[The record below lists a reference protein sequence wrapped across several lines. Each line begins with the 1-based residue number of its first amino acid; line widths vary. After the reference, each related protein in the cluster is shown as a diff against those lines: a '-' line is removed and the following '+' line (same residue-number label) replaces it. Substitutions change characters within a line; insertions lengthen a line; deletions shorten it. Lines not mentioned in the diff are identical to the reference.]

1 MRRKIRIVFILCSL
15 TVIVFTAWSL
25 IRSLR
30 PSRGKTYE
38 RLSAVEAYEY
48 MSYETLYCILDVRDR
63 TEYERSH
70 VDSAVNLPV
79 SEIVERADEVIPDRN
94 MMIYIYG
101 SDSDES
107 CSAAQKLSDMGFTSV
122 TETGSYQDW
131 IRLRDEVHS

>member
-1 MRRKIRIVFILCSL
+1 M

-38 RLSAVEAYEY
+38 RLSAQEANEY
-48 MSYETLYCILDVRDR
+48 MSYETQYYILDVR
-63 TEYERSH
+63 ERSDYDSSH
-70 VDSAVNLPV
+70 VDKAKNLPV
-79 SEIVERADEVIPDRN
+79 SEIVERADEVIADRS

-101 SDSDES
+101 SDSGES
-107 CSAAQKLSDMGFTSV
+107 CAAAQKLSDMGFTSV

-131 IRLRDEVHS
+131 VRLEDETQP

>member
-1 MRRKIRIVFILCSL
+1 M
-15 TVIVFTAWSL
+15 
-25 IRSLR
+25 
-30 PSRGKTYE
+30 
-38 RLSAVEAYEY
+38 EAYEY